1 MRGRV
6 ATVRVRTRALR
17 ADVEAR
23 VWAPA
28 RGELPLL
35 VVHDGPEYERR
46 TRLTRWARAKIAG
59 GGFPPFRIALPH
71 PGPRE
76 EWYSA
81 WAPTARGLGK
91 RVRPGLPSAGPPVG
105 MGASLG
111 AL

>member
-6 ATVRVRTRALR
+6 ATVRVHARALR

-23 VWAPA
+23 VWSPA

-59 GGFPPFRIALPH
+59 GELPPFRIALLD

-81 WAPTARGLGK
+81 SAHYARALAEQ
-91 RVRPGLPSAGPPVG
+91 VLPALPSAGPPVG
-105 MGASLG
+105 MGASL
-111 AL
+111 